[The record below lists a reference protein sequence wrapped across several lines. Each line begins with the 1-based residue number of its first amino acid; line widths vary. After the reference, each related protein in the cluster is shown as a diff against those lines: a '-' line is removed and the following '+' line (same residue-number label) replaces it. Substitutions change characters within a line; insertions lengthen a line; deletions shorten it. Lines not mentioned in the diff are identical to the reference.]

1 MAKRRRKAK
10 SMTITAKYNRLARGL
25 QFFGEDIA
33 TKKRA
38 TNKQLK
44 ELQKYYY
51 KLRKQLKLERPELE
65 LPTIAQAAK
74 YMEQLEEQE
83 REQYPTP
90 APAQEELEPL
100 PYADENDYTYE
111 QNIRNAEDIINE
123 FIDEMNT
130 ALHEAVAAYGL
141 HKPWLA
147 SQLEQAIIGLMQK
160 FHEARAIKG
169 DDFVAQYLQENLDY
183 QRIHDMVYSDSNGR
197 ADAVED
203 IDQVLT
209 SMMEA
214 VSADI

>member
-38 TNKQLK
+38 TSKALK
-44 ELQKYYY
+44 ELQRFYH
-51 KLRKQLKLERPELE
+51 KLRQKLKLEQPDLE

-74 YMEQLEEQE
+74 YVEQQEQE
-83 REQYPTP
+83 TQQYPTP
-90 APAQEELEPL
+90 TPPQEELEPL

>member
-25 QFFGEDIA
+25 QFFGEDIS

-38 TNKQLK
+38 TSKALK
-44 ELQKYYY
+44 ELQKFYY
-51 KLRKQLKLERPELE
+51 KLRQKLKLEQPDLE

-74 YMEQLEEQE
+74 YVEQQEQE
-83 REQYPTP
+83 QQYPVPTP
-90 APAQEELEPL
+90 QQEELEPL

-147 SQLEQAIIGLMQK
+147 SQLEQTIIGLMQK

>member
-25 QFFGEDIA
+25 QFFGEDVA

-38 TNKQLK
+38 TSKQLK
-44 ELQKYYY
+44 ELQKHYY
-51 KLRKQLKLERPELE
+51 KLRKQLKLEQPDLE

-74 YMEQLEEQE
+74 YVEQQEQE
-83 REQYPTP
+83 QQLYPTP
-90 APAQEELEPL
+90 TATQEELEPL
-100 PYADENDYTYE
+100 PYADDNDYTYE

-130 ALHEAVAAYGL
+130 ALHESVAAYGL

-147 SQLEQAIIGLMQK
+147 SQLEQIIIGLMQK

-183 QRIHDMVYSDSNGR
+183 QRIHDMVYSDSSGR
-197 ADAVED
+197 ADAVDE

>member
-1 MAKRRRKAK
+1 
-10 SMTITAKYNRLARGL
+10 MTITAKYNRLARGL
-25 QFFGEDIA
+25 QFFGEDVA

-38 TNKQLK
+38 TSKQLK
-44 ELQKYYY
+44 ELQKHYY
-51 KLRKQLKLERPELE
+51 KLRKQLKLEQPDLE

-74 YMEQLEEQE
+74 YVEQQEQE
-83 REQYPTP
+83 QPLYPTP
-90 APAQEELEPL
+90 TATQEELEPL

-130 ALHEAVAAYGL
+130 ALHESVAAYGL

-147 SQLEQAIIGLMQK
+147 SQLEQIIIGLMQK

-183 QRIHDMVYSDSNGR
+183 QRIHDMVYSDSSGR
-197 ADAVED
+197 ADAVDE